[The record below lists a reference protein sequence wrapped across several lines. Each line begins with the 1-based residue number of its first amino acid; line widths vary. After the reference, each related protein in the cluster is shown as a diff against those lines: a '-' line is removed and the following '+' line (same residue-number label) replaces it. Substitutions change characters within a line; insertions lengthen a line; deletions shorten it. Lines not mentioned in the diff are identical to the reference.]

1 MFRIDIYL
9 PNNDVMAISEALKK
23 IDVGGLTVIKKRGR
37 GRKPPPEMHAGKG
50 SMIFTPQFSDKY
62 VVELFI
68 DENKKDDAIKIIQEH
83 ASRGKIIITPNI
95 HMIDINSGKIDS
107 DWCHIHDNWFQQYD
121 FRSKNTSKLVVLFLI
136 PISNPFAL

>member
-37 GRKPPPEMHAGKG
+37 GRRPPPEMHAGKG

-83 ASRGKIIITPNI
+83 ASRGKIIITLNI
-95 HMIDINSGKIDS
+95 HMIDISSGKVDS
-107 DWCHIHDNWFQQYD
+107 D
-121 FRSKNTSKLVVLFLI
+121 
-136 PISNPFAL
+136 

>member
-83 ASRGKIIITPNI
+83 ASRGKIIVTPNI
-95 HMIDINSGKIDS
+95 HMIDISSGKIDS
-107 DWCHIHDNWFQQYD
+107 D
-121 FRSKNTSKLVVLFLI
+121 
-136 PISNPFAL
+136 

>member
-1 MFRIDIYL
+1 MIRIDVYL
-9 PNNDVMAISEALKK
+9 PNNDVMTISEALKK
-23 IDVGGLTVIKKRGR
+23 IDVGGLTVTKKRGR
-37 GRKPPPEMHAGKG
+37 GRRPPPEMHAGKG

-95 HMIDINSGKIDS
+95 HMIDINSGEIDS
-107 DWCHIHDNWFQQYD
+107 D
-121 FRSKNTSKLVVLFLI
+121 
-136 PISNPFAL
+136 

>member
-23 IDVGGLTVIKKRGR
+23 IDVGGLTVIKKRDR

-107 DWCHIHDNWFQQYD
+107 D
-121 FRSKNTSKLVVLFLI
+121 
-136 PISNPFAL
+136 

>member
-107 DWCHIHDNWFQQYD
+107 D
-121 FRSKNTSKLVVLFLI
+121 
-136 PISNPFAL
+136 